1 EETVKEPYRDYFR
14 KTAEFLL
21 MLDEV
26 QELVRNRDWES
37 ADILMLAEENR
48 KLYEDILPEQYET
61 SYGNPAYAQKMLG
74 ETFGSFLSALY
85 SEMRSGIVYAYEGQ
99 LEYLSI
105 LNELF
110 IEIYN
115 CFEEEPEYQ
124 AVRDIFYWYANDYCE
139 VFAADRI
146 LDQIDPDRTFAV
158 DIICRSDL
166 SDLKYL
172 YRYGEYISDNEIETA
187 KYIADLPEET
197 IQKMADV
204 YTEGFRKGFVL
215 GNKDLSKKTTVNI
228 RFKLGFE
235 RVVKQA
241 VANFEA

>member
-1 EETVKEPYRDYFR
+1 MDDVMVRERYELSKERLGVIMLEETVKEPYRDYFR

-110 IEIYN
+110 IETGFWIRSIRTV
-115 CFEEEPEYQ
+115 PL
-124 AVRDIFYWYANDYCE
+124 RW
-139 VFAADRI
+139 I
-146 LDQIDPDRTFAV
+146 LSAGVI
-158 DIICRSDL
+158 
-166 SDLKYL
+166 
-172 YRYGEYISDNEIETA
+172 
-187 KYIADLPEET
+187 
-197 IQKMADV
+197 
-204 YTEGFRKGFVL
+204 
-215 GNKDLSKKTTVNI
+215 
-228 RFKLGFE
+228 
-235 RVVKQA
+235 
-241 VANFEA
+241 